1 MNEVWKKREV
11 WIFLCL
17 IVVVNSLF
25 IAGINSGALPL
36 RLYNLGRFLLLGA
49 TLASVVFAIRRFAG
63 LRELVRSLSVW
74 RVNPLWY
81 VLSLLWAPLIAT
93 VFLAGK
99 SWLTGTNAFEAVTL
113 GVVTQP
119 SIMRT
124 AIIASFIGE
133 IVWVAYSIG
142 TLSTR
147 FGMLAGS
154 LIVGGFWTLWWVPMV
169 LFGKGIVP
177 ELPLVPLFISMLG
190 IATMCGFVY
199 LSSRSGPVVL
209 LLQIMVNT
217 SFLIFPIVPTSG
229 GNATYLG
236 FSATYLVA
244 SVTVFVL
251 FGPRPLFGRGGA
263 AVGSETAKPAIAA

>member
-1 MNEVWKKREV
+1 MNDVWRKREV

-17 IVVVNSLF
+17 ILVVNSLF
-25 IAGINSGALPL
+25 IIGINSGAIPL

-49 TLASVVFAIRRFAG
+49 TLAGVVFAIRRFAG

-81 VLSLLWAPLIAT
+81 LLALLWAPGLSII
-93 VFLAGK
+93 FLAGK
-99 SWLTGTNAFEAVTL
+99 SLVTGENAFDALTYGLVTK
-113 GVVTQP
+113 P
-119 SIMRT
+119 AIMRT
-124 AIIASFIGE
+124 VLIASFIGE

-142 TLSTR
+142 TLSKR
-147 FGMLAGS
+147 FGTLAGS
-154 LIVGGFWTLWWVPMV
+154 LIVGTFWTLWWVPMA

-177 ELPLVPLFISMLG
+177 ELPLGPLLVSMLG

-199 LSSRSGPVVL
+199 LSSGSGPVVL

-229 GNATYLG
+229 GEATYLG
-236 FSATYLVA
+236 FSAIYLLA
-244 SVTVFVL
+244 SLTLFIL
-251 FGPRPLFGRGGA
+251 FGPRPLFLRPAPISA
-263 AVGSETAKPAIAA
+263 AAQ

>member
-1 MNEVWKKREV
+1 MSDVWRKREV

-25 IAGINSGALPL
+25 IIGINSGVLPL
-36 RLYNLGRFLLLGA
+36 RLYNLGRFLLLGL
-49 TLASVVFAIRRFAG
+49 TLASVVFVIRRFAG
-63 LRELVRSLSVW
+63 LRELVSSLSVW

-81 VLSLLWAPLIAT
+81 LLALFWQPAVAT

-99 SWLTGTNAFEAVTL
+99 SLLTGTNAFEALTFAL
-113 GVVTQP
+113 VVQP

-124 AIIASFIGE
+124 ALIASFIGE
-133 IVWVAYSIG
+133 VVWVAYSIG
-142 TLSTR
+142 TLSKR

-177 ELPLVPLFISMLG
+177 DLPLLPLLIGMLG

-209 LLQIMVNT
+209 LLQIVSNT
-217 SFLIFPIVPTSG
+217 SALIFPLAPTNG
-229 GNATYLG
+229 GTATYLA
-236 FSATYLVA
+236 FTVTYLVA
-244 SVTVFVL
+244 SLTLFVL
-251 FGPRPLFGRGGA
+251 FGPRPLFGRPRVA
-263 AVGSETAKPAIAA
+263 ASGQTAEAPIPA